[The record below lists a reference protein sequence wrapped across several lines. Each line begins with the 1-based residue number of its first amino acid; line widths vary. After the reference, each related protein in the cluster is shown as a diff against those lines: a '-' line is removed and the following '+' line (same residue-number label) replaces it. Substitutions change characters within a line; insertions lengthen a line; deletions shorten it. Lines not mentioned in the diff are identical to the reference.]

1 MGKYINKEILDK
13 KRAESLKDQQIQD
26 LELALA
32 DQMAKNVELEQRQ
45 QDTELLLADILAGGV
60 M

>member
-1 MGKYINKEILDK
+1 MVNKEKIQRIKSDK
-13 KRAESLKDQQIQD
+13 EKDQRTSD

-45 QDTELLLADILAGGV
+45 QDTELALADILAGGV
-60 M
+60 V

>member
-1 MGKYINKEILDK
+1 MGKYINKEVAE
-13 KRAESLKDQQIQD
+13 KRKAEAFKEHQIQD

-45 QDTELLLADILAGGV
+45 QDTELLLADILAID
-60 M
+60 